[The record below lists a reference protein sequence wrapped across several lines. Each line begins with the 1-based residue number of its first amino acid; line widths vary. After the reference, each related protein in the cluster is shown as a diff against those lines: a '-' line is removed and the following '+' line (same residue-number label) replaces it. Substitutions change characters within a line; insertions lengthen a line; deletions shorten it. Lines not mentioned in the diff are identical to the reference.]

1 MARPHD
7 IGAATIGASRRV
19 ATHGSLGVRTWLAVF
34 VAQGLWGLVTILAVI
49 GVVTVSYDTSQVADS
64 GGIIDW
70 LVDGADDLAG
80 TSTTV
85 LKAVLAA
92 LATVGAFVLIG
103 SLVVPLLIRIF
114 VRVVCGA
121 RVSYGWAMVANLA
134 SSVFLV
140 ALTLLLWFVPGGQPI
155 AAFACWLGSSLLT
168 AMLVQLR
175 LRPVDRGMA
184 AAATDLSATTTNHEV
199 EAQ

>member
-1 MARPHD
+1 MARHHD
-7 IGAATIGASRRV
+7 IGAATVGASRRV
-19 ATHGSLGVRTWLAVF
+19 ASHGGLGLRTWLAVF
-34 VAQGLWGLVTILAVI
+34 VAQGLWGLVTILAVVA
-49 GVVTVSYDTSQVADS
+49 VVAVSYDGSEVASS

-80 TSTTV
+80 TSTTL
-85 LKAVLAA
+85 LKAVLAV
-92 LATVGAFVLIG
+92 LATIGTLLLLG
-103 SLVVPLLIRIF
+103 SLVVPMLIRIF

-140 ALTLLLWFVPGGQPI
+140 ALTLLLWFVPGGQPV

-175 LRPVDRGMA
+175 LEPTDRIA
-184 AAATDLSATTTNHEV
+184 ADTAPPRSAPITDHEV
-199 EAQ
+199 PAP